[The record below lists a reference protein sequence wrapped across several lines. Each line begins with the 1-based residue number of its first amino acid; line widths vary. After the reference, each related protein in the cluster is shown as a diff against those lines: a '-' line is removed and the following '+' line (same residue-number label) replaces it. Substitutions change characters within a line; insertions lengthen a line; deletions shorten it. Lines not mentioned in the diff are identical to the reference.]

1 MKSKCYKILDL
12 IEELHQKH
20 LYKFLHRDFTL
31 KIRKLRDS
39 LPTVLDKTLKGDL
52 SATKI
57 FLLETLE
64 CFKNQYEK
72 ILKLSDSP
80 DIYEQVY
87 NLINSEFPVFPHD
100 WDEYHFKKLMEKT
113 FKKDNL
119 NKINYGEGSFHD
131 YTNKNTEI
139 YKY

>member
-12 IEELHQKH
+12 IEELHQRY
-20 LYKFLHRDFTL
+20 LYKFLHRDFALRIKKL
-31 KIRKLRDS
+31 KTNIWMTDD
-39 LPTVLDKTLKGDL
+39 P

-64 CFKNQYEK
+64 YFKNQYEK
-72 ILKLSDSP
+72 ILKLSESP

-119 NKINYGEGSFHD
+119 NKITYGQGSFHD
-131 YTNKNTEI
+131 YTNKNTKT

>member
-1 MKSKCYKILDL
+1 MTD
-12 IEELHQKH
+12 
-20 LYKFLHRDFTL
+20 D
-31 KIRKLRDS
+31 
-39 LPTVLDKTLKGDL
+39 P

-57 FLLETLE
+57 SLLETLE
-64 CFKNQYEK
+64 YFKNQYEK

-113 FKKDNL
+113 FEKDNL